1 MAAHDR
7 LLQVPGEGSGLSQVM
22 SPSAQEQLAS
32 VTSAL
37 ELGNP
42 AYGAIQSTLQVAPG
56 DSRPSEAHL
65 SGYSNGMVNPN
76 VYDPAPSAGPEDVG
90 SSRRAFP
97 DMAAP
102 IGEPHQERDGTAG
115 RPSPT
120 GLQPAAFT
128 MASGAQQQQPTME
141 ESLAT
146 SRLATR
152 PSTRTADQTLP
163 GGGPHPVVRWVTRL
177 TEFLRTSTS
186 GGAGGFENVESAG
199 FLQASPTDLAMTPT
213 RLGIRGEDSA
223 MMLGHQTQA
232 MITFSPPEELPQRSG
247 LVVPTSWTQERGPQ
261 GEPLFTRD
269 QIRRADE
276 LQVQAPLLFP
286 HTVTPVVVPPSSAGS
301 STHSSLVR
309 AEIQRQLETYDSRQR
324 VEIQRLQQ
332 EIFSLRAERE
342 ALRQHGDARNALL
355 DGRSGSN
362 AQELTSLASS
372 IGQTVAKAVR
382 PLLPAG
388 LLHSTEPEGS
398 GNLVSRHL
406 ASAAPAPVASHQ
418 LPGHGGVP
426 QAPPLLPVPKGVSH
440 QLPGHGGVPQ
450 APPLLPVPKGC
461 LSSATWT
468 WWSTTSTSATT
479 SPQGCLSS
487 ATWTWWSKHLRY
499 YQSPRMSLISYL
511 DMVEYHKHLRY
522 YQPPM
527 MFLSSYRDM
536 VEYHKHLHYYQSS
549 TASLISYRNMLE
561 YHKHLQ
567 YNRA

>member
-1 MAAHDR
+1 
-7 LLQVPGEGSGLSQVM
+7 
-22 SPSAQEQLAS
+22 
-32 VTSAL
+32 
-37 ELGNP
+37 
-42 AYGAIQSTLQVAPG
+42 
-56 DSRPSEAHL
+56 
-65 SGYSNGMVNPN
+65 
-76 VYDPAPSAGPEDVG
+76 
-90 SSRRAFP
+90 
-97 DMAAP
+97 MAAP
-102 IGEPHQERDGTAG
+102 IGEPHQERDGTVG
-115 RPSPT
+115 RPLPT

-141 ESLAT
+141 ETLAT

-152 PSTRTADQTLP
+152 HSTRTADQTLP

-186 GGAGGFENVESAG
+186 GGAGSFENVESAG

-247 LVVPTSWTQERGPQ
+247 LAVPTSWTQERGPQ
-261 GEPLFTRD
+261 GEPLFSRD
-269 QIRRADE
+269 QIRRAEE

-286 HTVTPVVVPPSSAGS
+286 NTATPVVVPPSSAGS

-342 ALRQHGDARNALL
+342 ALRQYGDARNALL
-355 DGRSGSN
+355 DGRSGGN
-362 AQELTSLASS
+362 VQGMTSLASS

-426 QAPPLLPVPKGVSH
+426 QAPPLLPVPKDVSH

-450 APPLLPVPKGC
+450 APPLLPAREDVSQQLPGHGGVPQAPPLPPASIDVSQQLPGHGGV
-461 LSSATWT
+461 
-468 WWSTTSTSATT
+468 
-479 SPQGCLSS
+479 PQAPPLPPASIDVSQQLPGHGGVPQAPPL
-487 ATWTWWSKHLRY
+487 LP
-499 YQSPRMSLISYL
+499 YQFPRVSLN
-511 DMVEYHKHLRY
+511 
-522 YQPPM
+522 
-527 MFLSSYRDM
+527 
-536 VEYHKHLHYYQSS
+536 
-549 TASLISYRNMLE
+549 SYRN
-561 YHKHLQ
+561 KGQ
-567 YNRA
+567 YLRLSHHFRH